1 MKEAHQ
7 FVNVLIIPSF
17 SFPIDNLSDFFSSA
31 AALLIY

>member
-7 FVNVLIIPSF
+7 FVNVLIIPRLC
-17 SFPIDNLSDFFSSA
+17 FPINNLSDFFSSA